1 MKGGIGSETIVDS
14 LHKFQFSVPAGCS
27 RGYLPCCG
35 GRPLR
40 PLGSIRPAKCGM
52 GQLCTI
58 RCVHGAAQLVLAP
71 NLDPGRSRLVYM
83 RGICIRGPPRCGW
96 HTRLT
101 AFLSGILLMMFAV
114 AMALALGVKAP
125 LNASVFS
132 AAGGALLLATCTK
145 FPFSLDDL
153 LHR

>member
-1 MKGGIGSETIVDS
+1 
-14 LHKFQFSVPAGCS
+14 
-27 RGYLPCCG
+27 
-35 GRPLR
+35 
-40 PLGSIRPAKCGM
+40 
-52 GQLCTI
+52 
-58 RCVHGAAQLVLAP
+58 
-71 NLDPGRSRLVYM
+71 
-83 RGICIRGPPRCGW
+83 
-96 HTRLT
+96 
-101 AFLSGILLMMFAV
+101 MMFAV